1 MTFVREDGMARLRL
15 GEMLVQRGCI
25 DTVQLQSA
33 LAHQRRWGGRIGRS
47 IVQLGF
53 MKEPALLQ
61 NVGEQLGVP
70 FLEIGDREIPR
81 QVLGLL
87 PERLIRARKAIP
99 VERIGTGRRG
109 PLVVALADPSDLG
122 ALDELAFATGMAVRP
137 VLAAEQD
144 LDRAIARLLDGV
156 VARRP
161 PAFQDR
167 ADAIELPEDTSPLPP
182 ARPLK
187 GGGFGDGG
195 FN

>member
-1 MTFVREDGMARLRL
+1 MARLRL

-25 DTVQLQSA
+25 DAVQLQSA

-70 FLEIGDREIPR
+70 FFEIGDREIPR
-81 QVLGLL
+81 HVLALV
-87 PERLIRARKAIP
+87 PERLIRSRKVLP
-99 VERIGTGRRG
+99 LERIGNGRRG
-109 PLVVALADPSDLG
+109 PLVVALADPFDLA
-122 ALDELAFATGMAVRP
+122 ALDELAFATGMSVRP

-156 VARRP
+156 VVRRDAGYEARK
-161 PAFQDR
+161 
-167 ADAIELPEDTSPLPP
+167 DAIDLPEDSSPLPP

-187 GGGFGDGG
+187 GGGFGEGG

>member
-1 MTFVREDGMARLRL
+1 MARLRI

-25 DTVQLQSA
+25 DAVQLQSA

-53 MKEPALLQ
+53 MPENKLLE

-70 FLEIGDREIPR
+70 FFEIGERAIPSH
-81 QVLGLL
+81 VLALV
-87 PERLIRARKAIP
+87 PEKLVRARKALP
-99 VERIGTGRRG
+99 VERLGTGRRG
-109 PLVVALADPSDLG
+109 PLVVALADPNDL
-122 ALDELAFATGMAVRP
+122 ATLDELSFATGMAIRP
-137 VLAAEQD
+137 VLAAEVD

-156 VARRP
+156 VVRRDAGFGAR
-161 PAFQDR
+161 Q
-167 ADAIELPEDTSPLPP
+167 DAIDLPEDSSPLPP

-187 GGGFGDGG
+187 GGGFGEGG

>member
-1 MTFVREDGMARLRL
+1 MARVRL

-25 DTVQLQSA
+25 DAIQLQSA

-61 NVGEQLGVP
+61 NVGEQIGVP
-70 FLEIGDREIPR
+70 FVEIGDRDVPR
-81 QVLGLL
+81 QVLALV
-87 PERLIRARKAIP
+87 PARLVRLRKALP
-99 VERIGTGRRG
+99 LERIGTGRRG
-109 PLVVALADPSDLG
+109 PLVVALPDPGDLS
-122 ALDELAFATGMAVRP
+122 ALDELAFATGMAIRP
-137 VLAAEQD
+137 VLAGEAD

-156 VARRP
+156 TARRE
-161 PAFQDR
+161 AVEFHAR
-167 ADAIELPEDTSPLPP
+167 EDAIELPEDSSPLKA